1 MSNKKKK
8 IGALDKYII
17 FSFAC
22 IILYTITEHWIL
34 VKTGMTLDHL
44 STLFYGVFGGEV
56 LICAL
61 IKKLKLK
68 QEKKPGDEDKEE
80 AEHEPVG

>member
-1 MSNKKKK
+1 MAEKNQKKKKK

-22 IILYTITEHWIL
+22 IIIYTVAEHWIL
-34 VKTGMTLDHL
+34 VRTGMTLDHL

-68 QEKKPGDEDKEE
+68 QTEKKKEE
-80 AEHEPVG
+80 TENEPVG